1 MQKVAKRNAILA
13 TVNGRATLAL
23 TDPDHL
29 KSAAEYLLEIA
40 RTSEGRRYRKQPTI
54 DALRQYKEQILEA
67 HRHGLNVH
75 RIAEIFRERGVD
87 ISKIHLMRAIRR
99 FIEEEE
105 RAGSR
110 PSADRPASAGE
121 GTKSQT
127 TYQVAEQPSAVV
139 REEEFAKQLR
149 IARYLAAARL
159 PAGRSL
165 EHAPQVRTPKE
176 ARPLT
181 KARPTI
187 KKGAPKQKAEEKEL
201 AKERRRAGRAGQKVP
216 SSDPRRAEKQRPAR
230 GR

>member
-1 MQKVAKRNAILA
+1 
-13 TVNGRATLAL
+13 L
-23 TDPDHL
+23 TDPDSDNL
-29 KSAAEYLLEIA
+29 KAAAEYLLQVA
-40 RTSEGRRYRKQPTI
+40 RSSEGRRYRKQPKM
-54 DALRQYKEQILEA
+54 DALREYKPEILEA
-67 HRHGLNVH
+67 HRRGLNIH

-87 ISKIHLMRAIRR
+87 ISKIHLMRTIRR

-110 PSADRPASAGE
+110 PSAGRADSAGE
-121 GTKSQT
+121 ATSPQT

-149 IARYLAAARL
+149 IARYMAGARL
-159 PAGRSL
+159 PAIRSL
-165 EHAPQVRTPKE
+165 EPAPAAKKTKRLHSTG
-176 ARPLT
+176 
-181 KARPTI
+181 KARPVT
-187 KKGAPKQKAEEKEL
+187 KEEAPKQKAEQKEL